1 MNKIKK
7 AFNKDKQSFIS
18 KSFKLNE
25 KFRNYSIS
33 KK

>member
-18 KSFKLNE
+18 KSFKLKENSE
-25 KFRNYSIS
+25 TIL
-33 KK
+33 